1 MEISG
6 SPSEAGFIYRFDQFE
21 LDPGRFEL
29 RRSEASVH
37 LEPQV
42 LAVLLLL
49 AGNSER
55 MVSKDELVE
64 KVWGGRFI
72 SDAAI
77 AARIKSAR
85 QALGDDGKEQRFIR
99 TIHGKGFRF
108 VAPVSFIQQGGARHV
123 ESPAQRQAEGPPS
136 IAVLPFR
143 FLSEPGPL
151 SFLSDALADELITD
165 LSRLRWLMVIAR
177 GSSFRFRGRDVDAR
191 EIGLALGVR
200 YCLSGSVDAS
210 RGNVSIAVELVDT
223 GDRGVVW
230 AERYAIGADELHGV
244 RQAIV
249 ASIAANLEVRISQHE
264 AQVARARAPAEL
276 DCWSAY
282 HMGID
287 RMFRFNRSD
296 NRLAAEHFEQALA
309 KDPEF
314 GRALGGLSFTRFQDA
329 FLQYSPTPQV
339 PAQEARALAEDA
351 LRCDPLDP
359 FAYLNLAR
367 SMWLTGDIPASLDLL
382 DHSISL
388 SPNYAQAIYAKAWA
402 DMTQVSPIASD
413 EGAAQA
419 LRLSPLDP
427 LRYAML
433 AVRSVNALFRG
444 DYEHASEW
452 GERAARSPGAHKHI
466 AVIAALGTHLAG
478 QQGKA
483 AEWVARARER
493 DAALNKAAFLNSFP
507 FVPSAGREVI
517 EATLKDLGL

>member
-6 SPSEAGFIYRFDQFE
+6 SPSEAGFIYRFDLFE

-29 RRSEASVH
+29 RARGRAVH

-49 AGNSER
+49 VGNSER
-55 MVSKDELVE
+55 LVSKDELVE

-77 AARIKSAR
+77 SARIKTAR
-85 QALGDDGKEQRFIR
+85 QALGDDGKAQRFIR
-99 TIHGKGFRF
+99 TVHGKGFRF
-108 VAPVSFIQQGGARHV
+108 VAPVSFIQQGAARPV
-123 ESPAQRQAEGPPS
+123 GSLEERKPAGPPS

-143 FLSEPGPL
+143 FLSDPGPL
-151 SFLSDALADELITD
+151 SFLADAIADELIAD

-177 GSSFRFRGRDVDAR
+177 GSSFRFRGRDIDSR
-191 EIGLALGVR
+191 EIGQALGVK
-200 YCLSGSVDAS
+200 YYLSGNVEANQ
-210 RGNVSIAVELVDT
+210 GKVSISVELVDT
-223 GDRGVVW
+223 RDRAVVW
-230 AERYAIGADELHGV
+230 AERYAIGADELHDV

-249 ASIAANLEVRISQHE
+249 ASIAANLEVRISQNE
-264 AQVARARAPAEL
+264 AQAARARPPAEL

-282 HMGID
+282 HLGVD

-296 NRLAAEHFEQALA
+296 NAMAAQLFEQALA

-329 FLQYSPTPQV
+329 FLQYSPSPQ
-339 PAQEARALAEDA
+339 ACAEEARALAEGA

-367 SMWLTGDIPASLDLL
+367 SLWLTGDIPASLDLL
-382 DHSISL
+382 HHSISL
-388 SPNYAQAIYAKAWA
+388 SPNYAQAIYSKAWA
-402 DMTQVSPIASD
+402 DMTQASPGISD
-413 EGAAQA
+413 EGVAQA

-444 DYEHASEW
+444 DYEHAAEW
-452 GERAARSPGAHKHI
+452 GERAARTPCAHKHI

-478 QQGKA
+478 RRDKA
-483 AEWVARARER
+483 SEWVARARER
-493 DAALNKAAFLNSFP
+493 DATLNQTSFLSSFP
-507 FVPSAGREVI
+507 FARSEGREVI
-517 EATLKDLGL
+517 EFTLKELGL